1 MKPVVDQV
9 SGRRTGNI
17 LLKKKKPQS
26 ETVVHKL
33 LRSPS
38 VVVNDGMSV
47 ARLPQPA
54 ISQRHQVCSLT
65 SATTADNRQPTTAW
79 R

>member
-38 VVVNDGMSV
+38 VVVMHKLLRSPSVVVNDGMSV
-47 ARLPQPA
+47 ARLPHPA
-54 ISQRHQVCSLT
+54 IRNDTRYAH
-65 SATTADNRQPTTAW
+65 
-79 R
+79 

>member
-47 ARLPQPA
+47 ARLPHPA
-54 ISQRHQVCSLT
+54 IRNDTRYAH
-65 SATTADNRQPTTAW
+65 
-79 R
+79 